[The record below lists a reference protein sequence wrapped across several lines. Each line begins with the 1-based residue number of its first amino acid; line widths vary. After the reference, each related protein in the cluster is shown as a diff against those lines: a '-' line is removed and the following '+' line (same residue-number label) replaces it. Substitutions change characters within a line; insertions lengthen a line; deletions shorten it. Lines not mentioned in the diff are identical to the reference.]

1 MDVGPTLLERGSRPL
16 IMLDMLGNSEQRGER
31 EARPEIGSGENPE
44 SERRDHWYAL
54 RVKSRYEKAV
64 GRFLESFGYVFFVP
78 TYKARRL
85 WSDRIKQLDAPL
97 FPGYVFCR
105 FDIHNR
111 LPILMI
117 PGVQHIVG
125 GTAVPTPVDVAEICA
140 LQAAVESGAAREPW
154 PFLQVGDR
162 LRIEHGS
169 FAGVEG
175 ILLQTK
181 GRYRLVLSITLLQRS
196 VAVDID
202 SAFVSMVSRTCA
214 KSIRLDVANTGAAAG
229 MECTLEHVG
238 GHR

>member
-1 MDVGPTLLERGSRPL
+1 MDTGPALLERRTKPS
-16 IMLDMLGNSEQRGER
+16 IMLDILENSKQNEER
-31 EARPEIGSGENPE
+31 EAHSLIGLAE
-44 SERRDHWYAL
+44 STQYARQDHWYAL
-54 RVKSRYEKAV
+54 SVKSRYEKTV
-64 GRFLESFGYVFFVP
+64 GRFLENFGYVFFVP

-85 WSDRIKQLDAPL
+85 WSDRIKHVDAPL

-125 GTAVPTPVDVAEICA
+125 GTAVPTPVDVGEIRA
-140 LQAAVESGAAREPW
+140 LQTAVESGAAREPW

-169 FAGVEG
+169 LAGAEG
-175 ILLQTK
+175 ILVQTK

-202 SAFVSMVSRTCA
+202 SAFVSMVSRG
-214 KSIRLDVANTGAAAG
+214 KSVSEIRRKLAEPSTQLA
-229 MECTLEHVG
+229 
-238 GHR
+238 

>member
-1 MDVGPTLLERGSRPL
+1 
-16 IMLDMLGNSEQRGER
+16 MLDMLDKSKWSEGLEGRPPVELGESTEYR
-31 EARPEIGSGENPE
+31 CQDR
-44 SERRDHWYAL
+44 WYAL
-54 RVKSRYEKAV
+54 SVKSRYEKTV
-64 GRFLESFGYVFFVP
+64 GRFLENFGHIHFVP

-85 WSDRIKQLDAPL
+85 WSDRIKHVDAPL

-117 PGVQHIVG
+117 PGVQYIVG
-125 GTAVPTPVDVAEICA
+125 GTAVPTPVDVAEIRA
-140 LQAAVESGAAREPW
+140 LQTAVESGAAREPW

-169 FAGVEG
+169 LAGAEG
-175 ILLQTK
+175 ILVQTK

-202 SAFVSMVSRTCA
+202 SAWVSSVGRRPCSQQEILR
-214 KSIRLDVANTGAAAG
+214 AAHSLA
-229 MECTLEHVG
+229 
-238 GHR
+238 R